1 MTIRPNRSDPDSVR
15 DATWAVHGGNAP
27 DPGTGA
33 LRTPL
38 VMANSYVLPE
48 DPSTIDWS
56 DTEGLVYT
64 RNGGVNQIALERKL
78 AAMEGGEA
86 ATVFASGVAA
96 LHAVFFTLLKSGDH
110 VVVSDVGYEAV
121 WRLFSELL
129 PERYGIEA
137 TFVDVSDPAAV
148 RAALRPETR
157 MIHVE
162 TIANPTT

>member
-78 AAMEGGEA
+78 AVISAESSSLRIA
-86 ATVFASGVAA
+86 IRLSPPPPPASRTADGLPTKSVARHSA
-96 LHAVFFTLLKSGDH
+96 R
-110 VVVSDVGYEAV
+110 V
-121 WRLFSELL
+121 WLC
-129 PERYGIEA
+129 I
-137 TFVDVSDPAAV
+137 
-148 RAALRPETR
+148 
-157 MIHVE
+157 
-162 TIANPTT
+162 